1 MCVNVSA
8 RIPSDFE
15 IQTVYNSPTLCM
27 EQRDFKSVSIREDM
41 ESRKVLLITCF
52 AGISLCFHLPPGDAD
67 GVRQVGECV
76 ASDGGSGQ
84 CRQIT
89 QCKSA
94 GN

>member
-1 MCVNVSA
+1 MTLKFRQFTTHLHYVWS
-8 RIPSDFE
+8 RE
-15 IQTVYNSPTLCM
+15 ISNQF
-27 EQRDFKSVSIREDM
+27 QSVSIREDM
-41 ESRKVLLITCF
+41 ENRKVLLITCF

-67 GVRQVGECV
+67 EVRQVGDCV
-76 ASDGGSGQ
+76 ASDGGSGH